1 MATAITAQRAANLPE
16 SEQLLD
22 VFRTAAAEANVAA
35 ETAEANLAA
44 ETARARSEDVAAEGR
59 QKAEEQRQLALEG
72 QRRQQQ
78 QQQQQQQ
85 QALAEEEQRQLALAE
100 CQQQQQQAQAEE
112 EQRQLALAESQR
124 QRQQQQQQQQQQARA
139 EEEERQLMA
148 ALAASQSVR
157 ALACV
162 WFTDRLRHSLG
173 IRLGLKAGGAELTV
187 YGVSLQLQDFQ
198 IRRDAER
205 EEDERTKA
213 WLAEEEVSHG

>member
-59 QKAEEQRQLALEG
+59 RKAEEQRQLALEG
-72 QRRQQQ
+72 QRRQ